1 MTFNNKR
8 LAGIVISA
16 ATLLVIPVIAMQ
28 FTKEVNWSGFDFLVA
43 GILLFGTGLLSEFV
57 LRTVKK
63 RNYRIILCGII
74 FLALVVIWIELA
86 IGIFGTPLAGS

>member
-8 LAGIVISA
+8 LAGIMISA

-74 FLALVVIWIELA
+74 FLALVVIWLELA